1 MAIQCEEQRGL
12 RWVHKWNLL
21 TLPWLKAPLGLGSM
35 AERQG
40 EKKEQLFW
48 IKDTG
53 ISGDL
58 ERRLNSIIVVCSA
71 CNNNSSESYIL
82 FIGVGFFSS
91 FLPISVVCMNYS
103 C

>member
-1 MAIQCEEQRGL
+1 MLI
-12 RWVHKWNLL
+12 
-21 TLPWLKAPLGLGSM
+21 LPWLKASLGLGSM
-35 AERQG
+35 AECRG

-58 ERRLNSIIVVCSA
+58 ERRLNSIIVACSV

-82 FIGVGFFSS
+82 FIGVGFFPS
-91 FLPISVVCMNYS
+91 FCLSL
-103 C
+103 